1 MVLFE
6 RVQILRVINGL
17 CMSAM
22 SKTLQPTSLAR
33 FRRLAGL
40 TGRLASVLAFLT
52 SVFLLPGCELVARDE
67 ATEFDARLE
76 EALAAVSETG
86 DLSYFLLPESDDFGS
101 IPQDPGNPLTPAKV
115 ELGRLLFHDSGLG
128 VDPRRPEMRETW
140 SCASCHH
147 ARAGFQAGVRQGI
160 GEGGVGFGVHGE
172 ARTAAADFA
181 NEELDVQPIRSPS
194 IMNSAYQE
202 AQLWNGQFGATGV
215 NADTRHRWTPGSPKE
230 VNYLGFEGVE
240 TQSIAGLGVHRMGSL
255 SNSIL
260 ATDPDYRALWDEVFP
275 GVIPNPI
282 QAGLAIA
289 AYERTVLA
297 NRAPFQRWLHG
308 ERKAMSIEEKE
319 GALLFFG
326 KAQCHA
332 CHSGPAL
339 NSMTF
344 HALGM
349 ADLAGP
355 EIRFDPRDLPKPR
368 GRGAFT
374 LNPEDDYCF
383 KTPQLYNL
391 EDAVFLGHG
400 ASFSS
405 VRAVLEY
412 KNRAIPEV
420 ALPADRISPLF
431 VPLGLSD
438 GELDALTAFVASAL
452 RDPDLRRYEPS
463 GVPSGGCIPVNDPL
477 SRVDLGCDA
486 AAASR

>member
-1 MVLFE
+1 MPKL
-6 RVQILRVINGL
+6 
-17 CMSAM
+17 
-22 SKTLQPTSLAR
+22 P
-33 FRRLAGL
+33 FRRRVVGSRRHPRI
-40 TGRLASVLAFLT
+40 TGWAASAPAFLLA
-52 SVFLLPGCELVARDE
+52 VILLSGCELLARDE
-67 ATEFDARLE
+67 AAEIDVRLE
-76 EALAAVSETG
+76 EALLAASEAS
-86 DLSYFLLPESDDFGS
+86 DLSYYLLPESDDFRS
-101 IPQDPGNPLTPAKV
+101 IPQDPANPLTPAKV
-115 ELGRLLFHDSGLG
+115 ELGRLLFHDSGLA
-128 VDPRRPEMRETW
+128 VDPRRPEQRGTW

-172 ARTAAADFA
+172 ARLAATDFA
-181 NEELDVQPIRSPS
+181 DEELDVQPIRSPS

-255 SNSIL
+255 STSIL
-260 ATDPDYRALWDEVFP
+260 ATDPVYRALWDEVFP
-275 GVIPNPI
+275 GVTPNPI

-289 AYERTVLA
+289 AYERTVLS
-297 NRAPFQRWLHG
+297 NRAPFQRWLRG
-308 ERKAMSIEEKE
+308 ERKAMKIEEKE

-326 KAQCHA
+326 KAKCDA
-332 CHSGPAL
+332 CHSGPAM

-355 EIRFDPRDLPKPR
+355 EVRFDPRDLPKPR
-368 GRGAFT
+368 GRGLFT
-374 LNPEDDYCF
+374 LAPEDDYCF

-405 VRAVLEY
+405 VRAVIEY

-420 ALPADRISPLF
+420 ALPADLLSPLF
-431 VPLGLSD
+431 VPLGLTED
-438 GELDALTAFVASAL
+438 EVDALTAFVAGAL
-452 RDPDLRRYEPS
+452 RDPDLLRYEPS
-463 GVPSGGCIPVNDPL
+463 RVPSGSCIPMNDPV
-477 SRVDLGCDA
+477 SRRDLGCDVA
-486 AAASR
+486 MAIR